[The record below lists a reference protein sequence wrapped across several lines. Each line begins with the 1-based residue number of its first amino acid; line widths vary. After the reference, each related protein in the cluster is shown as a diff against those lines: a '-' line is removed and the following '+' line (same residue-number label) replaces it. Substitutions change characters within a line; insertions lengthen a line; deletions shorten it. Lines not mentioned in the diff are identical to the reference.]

1 MTKVISVTAVTLAE
15 CLCLPSDVS
24 VVEWQMKTGKPKQK
38 SYEPKASQLATA
50 DNWLNRAVQASDG
63 LGSAEQRIG
72 QAEDMLR
79 TLDRAVEQAAD
90 LVVQVVLRHQI
101 ASLRANFLQKPF
113 TLKSLAAKVREVLD
127 SAAAASAG
135 QSSAPVD

>member
-1 MTKVISVTAVTLAE
+1 MYQLA
-15 CLCLPSDVS
+15 
-24 VVEWQMKTGKPKQK
+24 EWQMETGKPEQK

-79 TLDRAVEQAAD
+79 TLDRAVERAAD

-127 SAAAASAG
+127 SAAAAASAG
-135 QSSAPVD
+135 Q